1 MALPFSNTV
10 DRTLERLR
18 NAFVETARGAREVV
32 GAPLRPDLPD
42 DDIPRLKGRIDA
54 CLEGKGGETARRG
67 RAAELGQAYL
77 SLTPAGRKKFLLTL
91 AHDYGLPREAAVA
104 AVERWR
110 ASKEPPR
117 ALVRALEPP
126 AVHLLRE
133 FVGVPQGVKFVVDLR
148 AELLAL
154 GKSDAAARTL
164 SEDLR
169 PLLSAWF
176 DVGFLDLV
184 RIDWK
189 ASAALL
195 EKLVDYEAVHAIRSW
210 RDLKNRLDSDRRCFA
225 FFHPRMPDEPLIFV
239 EVALVDGMAGNV
251 QRLLDARAETS
262 DPKHA
267 NTAIFYSISNCQQ
280 GLAGISF
287 GNFLI
292 KRVAEQLARDL
303 PNIKDF
309 ATLSPIPGLRQHV
322 DGRLKNEGDGALTQG
337 EIASLVPVT
346 NQAAGAA
353 AVRQLLDRPSWW
365 EVPAIDKALRPILSR
380 LAARYLTTTDEKGRA
395 LDRVAHFHL
404 GNGAV
409 VERLNWLADTS
420 ANGLKQSYAMMVNY
434 RYKLGDVTP
443 TTRPTPPAGSS
454 PAATCGRWQRAKD
467 CARPCVGEPEPAS
480 PSGGKAADGPRGAG
494 RSLLVSD
501 KRCKERQRGDAT
513 QQARNYNSSA
523 HLVKPAVIIGQSHF
537 RDFLGSVEGSIWRVV
552 RPTTPRLVRLRP
564 NAMPPRFATSRAARA
579 VLLVQVLELQ
589 ARPRP
594 FEAHQLAG
602 QARAWR
608 RPCAGPCRRS
618 RRW

>member
-1 MALPFSNTV
+1 MALPFSDTV

-91 AHDYGLPREAAVA
+91 ARDYGLPREAAVA

-195 EKLVDYEAVHAIRSW
+195 
-210 RDLKNRLDSDRRCFA
+210 
-225 FFHPRMPDEPLIFV
+225 
-239 EVALVDGMAGNV
+239 
-251 QRLLDARAETS
+251 DARAETS

-303 PNIKDF
+303 PHIKDF

-365 EVPAIDKALRPILSR
+365 EVPAINKALRPILSR

-434 RYKLGDVTP
+434 RYKLSDVS
-443 TTRPTPPAGSS
+443 ANHE
-454 PAATCGRWQRAKD
+454 AYATGKIVASRDVRALAKAQSGMRSGR
-467 CARPCVGEPEPAS
+467 
-480 PSGGKAADGPRGAG
+480 
-494 RSLLVSD
+494 
-501 KRCKERQRGDAT
+501 
-513 QQARNYNSSA
+513 
-523 HLVKPAVIIGQSHF
+523 
-537 RDFLGSVEGSIWRVV
+537 
-552 RPTTPRLVRLRP
+552 TPRAV
-564 NAMPPRFATSRAARA
+564 PPDRIPA
-579 VLLVQVLELQ
+579 
-589 ARPRP
+589 
-594 FEAHQLAG
+594 
-602 QARAWR
+602 
-608 RPCAGPCRRS
+608 
-618 RRW
+618 